1 MDFILSD
8 SDLKKCQVFCDEMVA
23 FQKTQRTGGDL
34 TRSEVAKKYD
44 IRRGKIAEF
53 VVRDF
58 FKTMGKECD
67 IDLKVYGWGVWDDG
81 DITIDDKTFSIKS
94 AKHFSS
100 WLLLE
105 KDNRKW
111 EKPPDYFVFV
121 LINREETGG
130 TICGFTTPSEV
141 FQDSRLQ
148 LKGNKLKGTNTV
160 LDVTN
165 YCIHKSDLNNNWN
178 MFQLCGLDGLI

>member
-1 MDFILSD
+1 MVFILSD
-8 SDLKKCQVFCDEMVA
+8 SDLKKCQVFCNEMVA
-23 FQKTQRTGGDL
+23 YQKTQRMGGDL
-34 TRSEVAKKYD
+34 TRSEVVKKYD

-58 FKTMGKECD
+58 FKTMGKDCG

-111 EKPPDYFVFV
+111 EKPPNYFVFV
-121 LINREETGG
+121 LINIEETGG

-178 MFQLCGLDGLI
+178 MFQLCGLDELI